1 MSHDRGATLYKL
13 IILFMLNKADYPLTT
28 SQLSEFVLE
37 QGYTT
42 YFKFQEA
49 LSDLVKTGLVIVEP
63 TNNRSLYH
71 LTDEGEVTLSH
82 FENQI
87 SPAIQVDIMEYL
99 KERHFDLKEE
109 SGVKSTYRKTALG
122 EYQVRLLMMEDSR
135 NLIDLKIMV
144 PTEKEAEAMATNW
157 IKKSPEM
164 YAHIMSE
171 LL

>member
-1 MSHDRGATLYKL
+1 
-13 IILFMLNKADYPLTT
+13 MLNKADYPLTT

>member
-1 MSHDRGATLYKL
+1 MTHERGTTLYKL
-13 IILFMLNKADYPLTT
+13 IILYMLNKADFPLTT

-49 LSDLVKTGLVIVEP
+49 ISDLVKTGLVIVEP

-71 LTDEGEVTLSH
+71 LTDEGEVTLAH

-109 SGVKSTYRKTALG
+109 SGAKSTYRKTALG
-122 EYQVRLLMMEDSR
+122 EYQVRLLIVEDGR

-144 PTEKEAEAMATNW
+144 PTEKEADAIATNW
-157 IKKSPEM
+157 IRKSQM
-164 YAHIMSE
+164 VYALTMTE